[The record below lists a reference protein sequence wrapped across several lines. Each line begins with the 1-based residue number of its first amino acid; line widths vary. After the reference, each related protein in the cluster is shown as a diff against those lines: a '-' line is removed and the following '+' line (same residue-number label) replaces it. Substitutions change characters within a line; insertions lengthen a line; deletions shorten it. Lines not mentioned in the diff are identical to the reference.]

1 VTAAPGRRPPAALL
15 FDLDGTLVETDPLHH
30 AAFNAVLAGTGRAI
44 GWDDYVRRIM
54 GAPNVETFAW
64 LFPDATPEAR
74 AAAAARKEALFR
86 DALGAAEPRP
96 GIGALLDAAAA
107 AGVAVAVVTNAPR
120 PNAEATLRAIGLRD
134 RFSTLVIGDEM
145 ERPKPHPDPY
155 LAAMRALGVAPA
167 DSVAFEDSLSG
178 VRAAVAAGAETFALR
193 GPLPDAALL
202 EVGAVAVIDDFADP
216 ALWERLGLA

>member
-1 VTAAPGRRPPAALL
+1 VSARRAPAALL

-64 LFPDATPEAR
+64 LFPDATPAER

-86 DALGAAEPRP
+86 DALVAAEPRP
-96 GIGALLDAAAA
+96 GVAALLDAAAA

-120 PNAEATLRAIGLRD
+120 ANAEDTLRAIGLRD
-134 RFSTLVIGDEM
+134 RFATLVIGDEM

-167 DSVAFEDSLSG
+167 ASVAFEDSLSG
-178 VRAAVAAGAETFALR
+178 VRAAVAAGAETLALR
-193 GPLPDAALL
+193 GPLPDEALL
-202 EVGAVAVIDDFADP
+202 GVGAAAVIDDFAGP
-216 ALWERLGLA
+216 GLRERLGLA